1 MVAAG
6 VFLLC
11 DDNDSVAFDDDVA
24 VVEEEDEKV
33 MWFSRVLELLS
44 LLLLSPSPEASI
56 VSGRTLRATILLGV
70 KMSMVVPCPN
80 WPWLFLL

>member
-33 MWFSRVLELLS
+33 M
-44 LLLLSPSPEASI
+44 
-56 VSGRTLRATILLGV
+56 
-70 KMSMVVPCPN
+70 
-80 WPWLFLL
+80 

>member
-24 VVEEEDEKV
+24 VVEEDEKV

-44 LLLLSPSPEASI
+44 LLLLSPSPDASI